1 MTSSNPK
8 TPLLEDAAQA
18 IREAYGTSDCAT
30 FMNRGECVIDYKPK
44 KLASFRV
51 CCVRRG
57 TILTNPVLFVE
68 QAMLTAIFV
77 SFAFLTYYTVAAG
90 AEVGKDGEVDS
101 KGGLV
106 DPSYQVPDVSD
117 QGMDDSAYGQDSFLF
132 FASHHHLGGITL
144 SRWIRRQEPKMR
156 AFAMIMTSIGTF
168 LMALYTSMSVS
179 RWWMIRTHGIGGI
192 KAATVDLEWTI
203 CQLVTQDETVL
214 SAVRRY
220 GRASLKLVFLW
231 RRQEENGPLSESDKE
246 LLQTDG
252 LLTENEVN
260 QLKGLKHCLHE
271 TIWAWQISIVT
282 MLRQEGLV
290 KSDSVYQLLMNHCE
304 MGRMAVQCIHTH
316 LAVRIPMQYVHLLGF
331 VVKLHN
337 LILAVIMGTL
347 FGVTIKQREFIICC
361 QLFGRT
367 LILPFLF
374 NAILLMN
381 AELGDPFDGT
391 GVDDFPDQNLIAGLG
406 KDCNAFVKA
415 SQNLP
420 PWIMDR
426 SSTPKG
432 AEEA

>member
-1 MTSSNPK
+1 MTSPNPK
-8 TPLLEDAAQA
+8 VPLLQDTAIA

-30 FMNRGECVIDYKPK
+30 FMTRGECVTDYKPK

-77 SFAFLTYYTVAAG
+77 SFALLTYYTVAAG
-90 AEVGKDGEVDS
+90 AEVGKEGEVE
-101 KGGLV
+101 GGLV
-106 DPSYQVPDVSD
+106 DPSYQVPDQS
-117 QGMDDSAYGQDSFLF
+117 MDDSAYGQDSFLF

-179 RWWMIRTHGIGGI
+179 RWWTIRTQGIGAI

-203 CQLVTQDETVL
+203 CQCVTQDETVL
-214 SAVRRY
+214 SAIRRY

-231 RRQEENGPLSESDKE
+231 RRAEESGPLSDSDKE
-246 LLQTDG
+246 QLQSPD
-252 LLTENEVN
+252 LLTKDEVD

-282 MLRQEGLV
+282 MLKQEKLI

-304 MGRMAVQCIHTH
+304 MGRTAAQCIHTH

-347 FGVTIKQREFIICC
+347 FGVTIKQREYIICC

-391 GVDDFPDQNLIAGLG
+391 GVDDFPDQNLIGGLE
-406 KDCNAFVKA
+406 KDCNGFVKA
-415 SQNLP
+415 SQNMP

-426 SSTPKG
+426 PSSKPKG
-432 AEEA
+432 GAEQA